1 MWKLSRLATLMLL
14 LGMNSNKTQAEL
26 LDKILAIYDDQIITA
41 SEVNRVKNTIP
52 GRKQIAPQIYSG
64 TSFTPESIVKL
75 KLRVLLIR
83 DKLEELGYII
93 NDDQVESQINDT
105 EKRLGLTR
113 PSLLAFLKSNNTTFS
128 EYFELTR
135 ESIEF
140 NIFNSRV
147 VRPLI
152 TITEQEI
159 KNRFYKENL
168 NNKTLTFRYNLV
180 DFFISTKEVKK
191 SELPYFMKALHEFK
205 EGGSLPDRYR
215 NVETSQLGDITE
227 DGLAKNMKNVLKQT
241 EEGSFSKPIV
251 SNGFYHIFFVKKKDI
266 TESEIFLQSKERIYS
281 LLYQETSLSVT
292 NIWFEREENNHYI
305 KYFL

>member
-14 LGMNSNKTQAEL
+14 FGIQSNKSQAEL

-41 SEVNRVKNTIP
+41 SEVDRVKSTIP

-64 TSFTPESIVKL
+64 KSFTSKSIVKL

-113 PSLLAFLKSNNTTFS
+113 PSLLAFLKSHNTTFK

-152 TITEQEI
+152 TITDQEI
-159 KNRFYKENL
+159 KNRFYKDNL

-180 DFFISTKEVKK
+180 DFFISTKDVKQAD
-191 SELPYFMKALHEFK
+191 LPYLVKVLHEFK
-205 EGGSLPDRYR
+205 EGGSLPERFR

-227 DGLAKNMKNVLKQT
+227 DGLAENMKNVLKQT
-241 EEGSFSKPIV
+241 EEGSFSRPIT

-266 TESEIFLQSKERIYS
+266 TESEIFLEAKESIYS
-281 LLYQETSLSVT
+281 LLYQETSQSVT

-305 KYFL
+305 KHFL